1 MDAQDPPPGLSH
13 DDALSLWVGRVA
25 RAHAHLEYGVDNVH
39 GFLSRQ
45 LGSVPESRAVKG
57 FDHSLAN
64 AGGCSEAR
72 VRIEKS

>member
-1 MDAQDPPPGLSH
+1 MDAQDPPPGLSN

-45 LGSVPESRAVKG
+45 LDSVSESRAVKG
-57 FDHSLAN
+57 FTNSSAN
-64 AGGCSEAR
+64 AGSCSEAR
-72 VRIEKS
+72 VRIERS